1 MTDRFWQKLDLAA
14 RNGTP
19 GLLLLAM
26 TLLGVVPLQAPL
38 YASIAPLMPLA
49 GLYYW
54 IVHRPD
60 LVPVSLVFAIGVLH
74 DMLTGAILGAYA
86 AVFLL
91 VYWLVRSQQ
100 RVLSGKP
107 FLMLWGGF
115 FVVSGFAC
123 LTEWTVIS
131 LAAGALMPLEPA
143 LFRSLFTAALF
154 PLWGWLFLQVHRHFV
169 RMPA

>member
-1 MTDRFWQKLDLAA
+1 MTDRFLQKLDLAA
-14 RNGTP
+14 RNATP

-26 TLLGVVPLQAPL
+26 TLISVVPLQAPL

-74 DMLTGAILGAYA
+74 DMLTGTMIGAYA
-86 AVFLL
+86 VVFLA

-107 FLMLWGGF
+107 FLLLWGGF
-115 FVVSGFAC
+115 FIVSGFVCVA
-123 LTEWTVIS
+123 EWTVIS
-131 LAAGALMPLEPA
+131 LAAGAIMPLEPA
-143 LFRSLFTAALF
+143 LFRSLLTAALF
-154 PLWGWLFLQVHRHFV
+154 PFWGWLFLQVHRHFV
-169 RMPA
+169 RVPV